1 MTHWT
6 LEPLQVAPVLLLA
19 VLYARRVHTLRGR
32 GAAPP
37 TWRLWLF
44 GLGIVLLLAA
54 LVSPIDYYAERSF
67 GIHMTQHILLGDL
80 APLAILGGL
89 TRPVLRPVLRFIH
102 PLRRIFHPF
111 AALGLW
117 ALNLYV
123 WHLPFLYEAA
133 LRHDS
138 IHALEHICFFSGGL
152 LMWTPV
158 LETLPMPEWFGTGAK
173 LGYVAVARVVETI
186 LGNVF
191 IWPNSVFYTF
201 YERVPQPFGMTPLD
215 DQRLAGSAMMI
226 EGSIVTIIVL
236 SALFLKLAAEGEQR
250 QRLLERGL
258 DPRAVRRAVRYGRGQ
273 EFEQAH

>member
-1 MTHWT
+1 VTHWT

-19 VLYARRVHTLRGR
+19 ALYARRVHTLRRR

-37 TWRLWLF
+37 GWRLFLF
-44 GLGIVLLLAA
+44 GLGIVLLLVA
-54 LVSPIDYYAERSF
+54 LVSPIDYYSERSF

-80 APLAILGGL
+80 APLAILLGL
-89 TRPVLRPVLRFIH
+89 TRPVLRPILRFVH

-133 LRHDS
+133 LRHDAV
-138 IHALEHICFFSGGL
+138 HALEHICFFTGGIL
-152 LMWTPV
+152 VWTPV

-173 LGYVAVARVVETI
+173 LGYVAVARVVETV

-191 IWPNSVFYTF
+191 IWPNSVFYSF
-201 YERVPQPFGMTPLD
+201 YEHVSRPFGMRAID
-215 DQRLAGSAMMI
+215 DQRLAGSVMMV
-226 EGSIVTIIVL
+226 EGSLVTIIVL
-236 SALFLKLAAEGEQR
+236 SWLFLKLAAEGEQR

-258 DPRAVRRAVRYGRGQ
+258 DPRAVRRAVRYGRAQ